1 MNIESAAAIV
11 TGGASG
17 LGLAV
22 AKTLGAAGARPVI
35 VDLNAE
41 LGESV
46 AEEHGFTFVRA
57 DVSSEADVSA
67 AIAAAQEVG
76 PLRVIVNSAGVSR
89 STRTVARDLTP
100 LPLEEFEWHL
110 RVNLIGTF
118 NVCRLGAAAMGS
130 QQPSDEGARGAIV
143 NFASIAAFEGQVGQV
158 SYAAS
163 KGGVV
168 GMTLPLARD
177 LAALGVRV
185 NTVVPGLIDTP
196 IYGTGPE
203 AEHFKAKLGQDVL
216 FPKRLGRADELASMV
231 RELVVNDYMNGEV
244 VRVDGGVRLPWK

>member
-1 MNIESAAAIV
+1 MNIDSAAAIV

-22 AKTLGAAGARPVI
+22 AKALGATGAKPVI
-35 VDLNAE
+35 VDMNAD
-41 LGESV
+41 LGEAV
-46 AEEHGFTFVRA
+46 AEEHGFTFVAA
-57 DVSSEADVSA
+57 DVSNESDVKA
-67 AIAAAQEVG
+67 AVAAAQEVG
-76 PLRVIVNSAGVSR
+76 PLRVIVNSAGISR
-89 STRTVARDLTP
+89 STRTVSRDLTP
-100 LPLEEFEWHL
+100 LPLAEFEAHV
-110 RVNLIGTF
+110 RVNLTGTF

-130 QQPSDEGARGAIV
+130 VPAPDDESRGAIV

-177 LAALGVRV
+177 LSVLGVRV
-185 NTVVPGLIDTP
+185 NAVVPGLIDTP
-196 IYGTGPE
+196 IYGTGPD
-203 AEHFKAKLGQDVL
+203 AEEFKAKLGRDVL
-216 FPKRLGRADELASMV
+216 YPKRLGRPEELASIV

>member
-1 MNIESAAAIV
+1 MNIDSAAAIV

-22 AKTLGAAGARPVI
+22 ARALGDAGARPVI
-35 VDLNAE
+35 VDMNAE
-41 LGESV
+41 LGASV
-46 AEEHGFTFVRA
+46 AEEHGFTFVAA
-57 DVSSEADVSA
+57 DVSSESDVAA
-67 AIAAAQEVG
+67 AIATAQEVG
-76 PLRVIVNSAGVSR
+76 PLRVIVNSAGISR
-89 STRTVARDLTP
+89 STRTVSRDLTP
-100 LPLEEFEWHL
+100 LSLAEFEAHV
-110 RVNLIGTF
+110 RVNLTGTF
-118 NVCRLGAAAMGS
+118 NVCRLGAAAMGALDATADGS
-130 QQPSDEGARGAIV
+130 RGAIV

-177 LAALGVRV
+177 LSVLGIRV
-185 NTVVPGLIDTP
+185 NAVVPGLIDTP
-196 IYGTGPE
+196 IYGAGPE
-203 AEHFKAKLGQDVL
+203 AEEFKAKLGRDVL
-216 FPKRLGRADELASMV
+216 FPKRLGRPEELASIV

>member
-1 MNIESAAAIV
+1 MNIDSASAIV

-22 AKTLGAAGARPVI
+22 ARALGAAGARPVI
-35 VDLNAE
+35 LDMNAE
-41 LGESV
+41 LGKAV
-46 AEEHGFTFVRA
+46 AEDNGFTFVRA
-57 DVSSEADVSA
+57 DVSSEPDVVA
-67 AIAAAQEVG
+67 AIAAAQAVG
-76 PLRVIVNSAGVSR
+76 PLRVIINAAGISR

-100 LPLEEFEWHL
+100 LPLEEFEAHV

-118 NVCRLGAAAMGS
+118 NVCRLGAAAMGTLDAT
-130 QQPSDEGARGAIV
+130 DEGSRGVIV

-163 KGGVV
+163 KGGIV

-177 LAALGVRV
+177 LSVLGVRV

-203 AEHFKAKLGQDVL
+203 AEEFKSRLGRDVL
-216 FPKRLGRADELASMV
+216 FPKRLGQPEELASMV
-231 RELVVNDYMNGEV
+231 RELVMNDYMNGEV

>member
-1 MNIESAAAIV
+1 MKIDSTSAIV

-22 AKTLGAAGARPVI
+22 ARVLAAAGARPVI
-35 VDLNAE
+35 VDMNAD

-46 AEEHGFTFVRA
+46 ARENGFTFARA
-57 DVSSEADVSA
+57 DVSSESDVA
-67 AIAAAQEVG
+67 EAIATAQEVG
-76 PLRVIVNSAGVSR
+76 PLRVIVNAAGISR

-100 LPLEEFEWHL
+100 LPLDEFEAHV

-118 NVCRLGAAAMGS
+118 NVCRLGAAAMGGLDAMADGS
-130 QQPSDEGARGAIV
+130 RGAIV

-158 SYAAS
+158 SYSAS

-177 LAALGVRV
+177 LSVLGVRV

-196 IYGTGPE
+196 IYGEGPE
-203 AEHFKAKLGQDVL
+203 AEEFKAKLGRDVL
-216 FPKRLGRADELASMV
+216 FPKRLGKPEELASVV
-231 RELVVNDYMNGEV
+231 RELVLNDYMNGEV

>member
-1 MNIESAAAIV
+1 MNIDSAAAIV

-17 LGLAV
+17 IGLAV
-22 AKTLGAAGARPVI
+22 AQVLGAAGARPVI
-35 VDLNAE
+35 VDMNAE
-41 LGESV
+41 LGEAV
-46 AEEHGFTFVRA
+46 AAEHGFTFVRA
-57 DVSSEADVSA
+57 DVASESDVVA

-89 STRTVARDLTP
+89 SSRTVARDLTP
-100 LPLEEFEWHL
+100 LPLAEFEWHV

-118 NVCRLGAAAMGS
+118 NVCRLGAAAMGG
-130 QQPSDEGARGAIV
+130 QETSDDGARGAIV

-163 KGGVV
+163 KGGIV

-196 IYGTGPE
+196 IYGTGRRPRSSRPSWV
-203 AEHFKAKLGQDVL
+203 ATSCSPSVWGTQ
-216 FPKRLGRADELASMV
+216 PSWPRWCGSSSSTTT
-231 RELVVNDYMNGEV
+231 
-244 VRVDGGVRLPWK
+244 

>member
-1 MNIESAAAIV
+1 MNIDSVSAIV

-22 AKTLGAAGARPVI
+22 AQALKAEGARPVI
-35 VDLNAE
+35 VDMNE
-41 LGESV
+41 DLGQAV
-46 AEEHGFTFVRA
+46 AEEHGFAFARA
-57 DVSSEADVSA
+57 DVSSEDDVRA
-67 AIAAAQEVG
+67 AVAVAQEEG
-76 PLRVIVNSAGVSR
+76 PLRVVVNAAGISR

-100 LPLEEFEWHL
+100 LSLDEFETHV
-110 RVNLIGTF
+110 RVNLVGTF
-118 NVCRLGAAAMGS
+118 NVCRLGAAAMGAL
-130 QQPSDEGARGAIV
+130 DATEGGGRGCIV

-177 LAALGVRV
+177 LSVLGVRV

-203 AEHFKAKLGQDVL
+203 AEEFKAKLGRDVL
-216 FPKRLGRADELASMV
+216 FPKRLGRPEELASIV

>member
-1 MNIESAAAIV
+1 MNIDSASAIV

-22 AKTLGAAGARPVI
+22 ARALGAAGARPVI
-35 VDLNAE
+35 LDMNAE
-41 LGESV
+41 LGEAA
-46 AEEHGFTFVRA
+46 AEDNGFTFVQA
-57 DVSSEADVSA
+57 DVSSEPDVVA

-76 PLRVIVNSAGVSR
+76 PLRVIINAAGISR

-100 LPLEEFEWHL
+100 VPLAEFEAHV

-118 NVCRLGAAAMGS
+118 NVCRLGAAAMGTLEATE
-130 QQPSDEGARGAIV
+130 EGSRGVIV

-163 KGGVV
+163 KGGIV

-177 LAALGVRV
+177 LSALGVRV

-203 AEHFKAKLGQDVL
+203 AEEFKSRLGRDVL
-216 FPKRLGRADELASMV
+216 FPKRLGRPEELASMV
-231 RELVVNDYMNGEV
+231 RELVLNDYMNGEV

>member
-1 MNIESAAAIV
+1 MNLEGASVIV

-22 AKTLGAAGARPVI
+22 ARVLGAAGAIPVI
-35 VDLNAE
+35 VDMNAE
-41 LGESV
+41 LGEAI
-46 AEEHGFTFVRA
+46 AEETGFTFVRA
-57 DVSSEADVSA
+57 DVASESEVADAVA
-67 AIAAAQEVG
+67 VAQEAG
-76 PLRVIVNSAGVSR
+76 PLRVVVNAAGISR
-89 STRTVARDLTP
+89 SARTVARDLTP
-100 LPLEEFEWHL
+100 LPLDEFEMHV
-110 RVNLIGTF
+110 RVNLVGTF
-118 NVCRLGAAAMGS
+118 NVCRLGAAAMASLEPGEDGS
-130 QQPSDEGARGAIV
+130 RGVIV

-163 KGGVV
+163 KGGIV

-177 LAALGVRV
+177 LAAVGVRV

-203 AEHFKAKLGQDVL
+203 AEDFKARLGRDVL
-216 FPKRLGRADELASMV
+216 FPKRLGRPDELASMV
-231 RELVVNDYMNGEV
+231 RELVLNDYMNGEV